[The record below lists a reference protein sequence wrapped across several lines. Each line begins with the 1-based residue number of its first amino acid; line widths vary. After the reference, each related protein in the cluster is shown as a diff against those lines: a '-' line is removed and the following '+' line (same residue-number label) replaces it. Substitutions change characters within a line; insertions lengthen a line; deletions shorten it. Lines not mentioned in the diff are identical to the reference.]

1 MANWYTVVESKI
13 VWAPIGTR
21 VLKNGDEKT
30 RFSRIG
36 VKISMADGSWWF
48 YSFRHD
54 SWTQHFPL
62 RPKLDR
68 LGRPVVE
75 YGKIAMQPE
84 KKNKWANW
92 DALSKDFGGRSPG
105 LINALRD
112 AVVSALEQGEQDAAE
127 AA

>member
-1 MANWYTVVESKI
+1 MQWYTVVESKV

-21 VLKNGDEKT
+21 VLKNGEEKT

-36 VKISMADGSWWF
+36 VKVSMADGSWWF

-54 SWTQHFPL
+54 SWTQHFSP

-68 LGRPVVE
+68 LGRPVLE
-75 YGKIAMQPE
+75 YGKPVMQPDR
-84 KKNKWANW
+84 KNKWSNW
-92 DALSKDFGGRSPG
+92 GAVCKEFGNRSPA
-105 LINALRD
+105 LVNALRD
-112 AVVSALEQGEQDAAE
+112 AVVSALESAEEGAAE